1 MSELSRLN
9 EVSSTLTFL
18 CFFFYPNIF
27 SLYILLIFTSHLNT
41 LFTTW
46 EPAGNE
52 QMQTK
57 TEMNQNQNSEVEK
70 QTPGESGHPV
80 TGNVLLFLYEPLI
93 IQGAPEG
100 LMAPL

>member
-1 MSELSRLN
+1 
-9 EVSSTLTFL
+9 
-18 CFFFYPNIF
+18 
-27 SLYILLIFTSHLNT
+27 
-41 LFTTW
+41 
-46 EPAGNE
+46 
-52 QMQTK
+52 MQTK